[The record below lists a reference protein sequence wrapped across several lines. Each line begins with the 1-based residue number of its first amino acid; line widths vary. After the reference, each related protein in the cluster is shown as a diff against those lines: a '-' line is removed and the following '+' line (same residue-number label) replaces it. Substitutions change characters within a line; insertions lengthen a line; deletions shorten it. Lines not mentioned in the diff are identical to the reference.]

1 MIGIKG
7 IAELPRD
14 CFECQFQLHFKDGCA
29 DDWYNRRCVI
39 LNETIQY
46 PKLKN
51 CPLVDLQAELKR
63 TLVMMDMKNE
73 PNEVG
78 E

>member
-7 IAELPRD
+7 IAEVPRD
-14 CFECQFQLHFKDGCA
+14 CFECPFQLHFKDGYA

-46 PKLKN
+46 PKLEN
-51 CPLVDLQAELKR
+51 CPLVNLHAELKR
-63 TLVMMDMKNE
+63 ALVMMDMENE